1 MAIIKKT
8 LLVIILLITVF
19 MSQSCEKDPL
29 DTYEE
34 KIEYMLE
41 MIETYG
47 YTLNIIQNYEGIIT
61 AEKEIEVRIDNIKNM
76 MYVYV
81 YETVLGSFNQE
92 NTIFEI
98 TYFYESQMIYEDL
111 GDVMISRPGS
121 KDELISMTSLLIF
134 KDMFRK
140 VKNYEIHSEGIRLF
154 LNDSSEIDVEIKDSI
169 ITKVEFSKVLT
180 LTTITHTFYPFYE
193 NGEVFIPKYKLEGT
207 PA

>member
-47 YTLNIIQNYEGIIT
+47 YTLNIIQTYEGIIT

-111 GDVMISRPGS
+111 GDVMTSRPGS

-134 KDMFRK
+134 KDIFRK
-140 VKNYEIHSEGIRLF
+140 VINHEIHSEGIRLF
-154 LNDSSEIDVEIKDSI
+154 LNDSSEIDVEIKNSI
-169 ITKVEFSKVLT
+169 ITKVEFIKVLT

>member
-1 MAIIKKT
+1 
-8 LLVIILLITVF
+8 

-47 YTLNIIQNYEGIIT
+47 YTLNIIQTYEGIIT

-111 GDVMISRPGS
+111 GDVMTSRPGS

-140 VKNYEIHSEGIRLF
+140 VKN
-154 LNDSSEIDVEIKDSI
+154 
-169 ITKVEFSKVLT
+169 
-180 LTTITHTFYPFYE
+180 
-193 NGEVFIPKYKLEGT
+193 
-207 PA
+207 

>member
-47 YTLNIIQNYEGIIT
+47 YTLNIIQTYEGIIT

-81 YETVLGSFNQE
+81 YETVLGLFNQE

-111 GDVMISRPGS
+111 GDVMISRPGD

-140 VKNYEIHSEGIRLF
+140 VKNYEIHSEGIRLH
-154 LNDSSEIDVEIKDSI
+154 LNDSYEIDIEIKDSI

>member
-47 YTLNIIQNYEGIIT
+47 YTLNIIQTYEGIIT

-111 GDVMISRPGS
+111 GDVMISRPGD

-140 VKNYEIHSEGIRLF
+140 VKNYEIHSEGIRLH
-154 LNDSSEIDVEIKDSI
+154 LNDSYEIDIEIKDSI

>member
-111 GDVMISRPGS
+111 GDVMTSRPGS

-134 KDMFRK
+134 KDIFRK
-140 VKNYEIHSEGIRLF
+140 VINHEIHSEGIRLF
-154 LNDSSEIDVEIKDSI
+154 LNDSSEIDVEIKNSI
-169 ITKVEFSKVLT
+169 ITKVEFIKVLT

>member
-47 YTLNIIQNYEGIIT
+47 YTLNIIQTYQGIVT

-111 GDVMISRPGS
+111 GDVMISRPGD
-121 KDELISMTSLLIF
+121 KNELISMTSLLIF

-140 VKNYEIHSEGIRLF
+140 VKNYEIHSEGIRLL
-154 LNDSSEIDVEIKDSI
+154 LNDSYEIDIEIKDSI